1 MIDTLLIA
9 IVMVTD
15 TTTMK
20 TRFQSAF
27 RDVDMVFKVRKMVY
41 EESKKQSKNLETL
54 TVSVCVLSSHAFV
67 I

>member
-27 RDVDMVFKVRKMVY
+27 RDVDMVFKVRKWYM
-41 EESKKQSKNLETL
+41 KNQKTE
-54 TVSVCVLSSHAFV
+54 
-67 I
+67 

>member
-27 RDVDMVFKVRKMVY
+27 RDVDMVFKVRKWYM
-41 EESKKQSKNLETL
+41 KNQKNRVKYTGSLL
-54 TVSVCVLSSHAFV
+54 TFSRKRR
-67 I
+67 IDYGM

>member
-1 MIDTLLIA
+1 MIDTLLIT

-41 EESKKQSKNLETL
+41 EESKKQSKIYWFPINVFEKKED
-54 TVSVCVLSSHAFV
+54 
-67 I
+67 